1 MKSLP
6 EHLAD
11 FLMTQ
16 KDKSLLAYRKR
27 CMELWRDAYGDSV
40 VIEVEKLV
48 KSRWLKND
56 SSGS

>member
-6 EHLAD
+6 EHMAD
-11 FLMTQ
+11 FMLTQ

-27 CMELWRDAYGDSV
+27 CMELWREAYGESV

-48 KSRWLKND
+48 MERWKKAV
-56 SSGS
+56 G